1 MIPSNK
7 TELISEIQKH
17 FASLWKDLENFPKGF
32 SDREELE
39 WQVKNTKVSVNNL
52 ISYLI
57 WWWELILKWNKNFKN
72 PEKLELINWFLSKYR
87 KESLI

>member
-39 WQVKNTKVSVNNL
+39 
-52 ISYLI
+52 
-57 WWWELILKWNKNFKN
+57 
-72 PEKLELINWFLSKYR
+72 
-87 KESLI
+87 